1 MHQLTKTSARSA
13 SKRSQLRLN
22 SNCKAQDNHHVLE
35 NHFCTISNNT
45 ITTITNII
53 MNQSAEDMEELGEE
67 LNDMDFDSHL
77 DDELDAQLTNLRQMV
92 IDNPTSFSV
101 YNDLVQAL
109 KCAGELIELR
119 ETRREMSRRF
129 VLLPNVWLE
138 WIGDELELGTPTA
151 DILSMFEQGLKD
163 FPASLHLWMEYLNL
177 YCTASQPDEM
187 RSRIEQAI
195 TAVGLN
201 VAEASTI
208 WQMYRDFEMA
218 MTPLHQPNGSSS
230 SPSDEKAQYLSVF
243 RRQLSVPHIGLRE
256 AYEEYKDLLNGVEVD
271 KATEFAYRSALK
283 ELEMLESFEKQ
294 LESYSGPR
302 SSKFSAYI
310 DFEMKQKSPARLQV
324 LFERAILH
332 CYTDETL
339 WLRYLNWLNENMNLP
354 DVTLPVYGRAVR
366 SCPRSM
372 KIRQMYLLACERFKC
387 DWSVISKVMTDALEI
402 SYSQLETVE
411 LLLTH
416 IYQRKRFIS
425 TEGGQYS
432 EVIKA
437 IGNVFSKKL
446 NMLGFEDGAEILK
459 DRFHGV
465 WDADFWYR
473 QSWARFA
480 ADDCKDMNAARLLW
494 KEIMHEAGG
503 TNPTL
508 WLDYVWLERQHGDFQ
523 HVCSIYQQA
532 ANSLV
537 EHHAALFAEWLQY
550 VNEKGTLD
558 DVLSTMHRIE
568 RHQMRLKEIHSK
580 GKLQRKKQQQTAKKR
595 AEQEEEEEEGEKL
608 LNSAMQRDGVSVK
621 PYVSVGEKASS
632 KDHFKKDSLGT
643 VEISTAVGREDAV
656 QVDADGFLIPPVPK
670 KTKTAESHAK
680 QAEIVE
686 QSTLETTNDKST
698 KHANTVFVSNL
709 DFALSKERLKDTMA
723 EAGEVVDVRMI
734 MLRPNRSKGYAY
746 VDYKD
751 EASVKKALKM
761 DRRCIDGRPMYVSVC
776 RGDVETGQ
784 QSDKPNSGFQ
794 YSVGLEKN
802 KLFVKNIPTFATENE
817 VETLF
822 RQYGD
827 LRSVRLVLHKSGRSK
842 GLAYVEFDNEEAA
855 ERARLGQN
863 GAHFLGKRLSVEFS
877 NPPPRQD
884 RSSSTF
890 ARKSQNPYSGGPSR
904 PADIARS
911 APRLRLV
918 PRALSTSQKLMD
930 KDNSMLLSLSPPA
943 SKEEEELIAPFK
955 YICSIPGKQIRVKL
969 VCGFN
974 LWLNVDNEIVNAISE
989 IVEML
994 HNASLMID
1002 DIEDSSELRRGM
1014 PVTHRIYGL
1023 PTTLNTA
1030 NYIYFVALSKT
1041 VQLRHRDAVKVFTES
1056 LLDLHRGQGMEIY
1069 WRDAVICPTEA
1080 KYLDMVI
1087 KKTGGLFRLGVNML
1101 QLFSTNKTDYNQLLN
1116 DMATYFQ
1123 IRDDYMNLVAGEVRE
1138 NFSLKGFAEDLTEGK
1153 FSFPIIH
1160 ALQSNPENDQIL
1172 KILRQ
1177 RTNSVELKKHC
1188 INILSNLG
1196 SLNYTKQRLNEL
1208 SNKILSDIEKF
1219 GGNTHLQDLMEM
1231 LQLLHTC
1238 QKQ

>member
-1 MHQLTKTSARSA
+1 
-13 SKRSQLRLN
+13 
-22 SNCKAQDNHHVLE
+22 
-35 NHFCTISNNT
+35 
-45 ITTITNII
+45 
-53 MNQSAEDMEELGEE
+53 
-67 LNDMDFDSHL
+67 
-77 DDELDAQLTNLRQMV
+77 
-92 IDNPTSFSV
+92 
-101 YNDLVQAL
+101 
-109 KCAGELIELR
+109 
-119 ETRREMSRRF
+119 
-129 VLLPNVWLE
+129 
-138 WIGDELELGTPTA
+138 
-151 DILSMFEQGLKD
+151 
-163 FPASLHLWMEYLNL
+163 
-177 YCTASQPDEM
+177 
-187 RSRIEQAI
+187 
-195 TAVGLN
+195 
-201 VAEASTI
+201 
-208 WQMYRDFEMA
+208 
-218 MTPLHQPNGSSS
+218 
-230 SPSDEKAQYLSVF
+230 
-243 RRQLSVPHIGLRE
+243 
-256 AYEEYKDLLNGVEVD
+256 
-271 KATEFAYRSALK
+271 
-283 ELEMLESFEKQ
+283 
-294 LESYSGPR
+294 
-302 SSKFSAYI
+302 
-310 DFEMKQKSPARLQV
+310 
-324 LFERAILH
+324 
-332 CYTDETL
+332 
-339 WLRYLNWLNENMNLP
+339 
-354 DVTLPVYGRAVR
+354 
-366 SCPRSM
+366 
-372 KIRQMYLLACERFKC
+372 
-387 DWSVISKVMTDALEI
+387 
-402 SYSQLETVE
+402 
-411 LLLTH
+411 
-416 IYQRKRFIS
+416 
-425 TEGGQYS
+425 
-432 EVIKA
+432 
-437 IGNVFSKKL
+437 
-446 NMLGFEDGAEILK
+446 
-459 DRFHGV
+459 
-465 WDADFWYR
+465 
-473 QSWARFA
+473 
-480 ADDCKDMNAARLLW
+480 
-494 KEIMHEAGG
+494 
-503 TNPTL
+503 
-508 WLDYVWLERQHGDFQ
+508 
-523 HVCSIYQQA
+523 
-532 ANSLV
+532 
-537 EHHAALFAEWLQY
+537 
-550 VNEKGTLD
+550 
-558 DVLSTMHRIE
+558 
-568 RHQMRLKEIHSK
+568 
-580 GKLQRKKQQQTAKKR
+580 LQRKKQQQTAKKG

-680 QAEIVE
+680 QAEVVE

-904 PADIARS
+904 PADVARS

-930 KDNSMLLSLSPPA
+930 KDNSVLLSLSPPA

-1123 IRDDYMNLVAGEVRE
+1123 IRDDYMNLVAGE
-1138 NFSLKGFAEDLTEGK
+1138 LKGFAEDLTEGK

-1208 SNKILSDIEKF
+1208 SNNIIERLVRLFDSNLYANMFLFYENILAVHLSTSLSTEEKKKILYCSRLNYYELYYLGQSI
-1219 GGNTHLQDLMEM
+1219 
-1231 LQLLHTC
+1231 
-1238 QKQ
+1238 

>member
-1 MHQLTKTSARSA
+1 MEIEIFKNA
-13 SKRSQLRLN
+13 STYQNKRTLGN
-22 SNCKAQDNHHVLE
+22 
-35 NHFCTISNNT
+35 
-45 ITTITNII
+45 
-53 MNQSAEDMEELGEE
+53 AEDMEELGEE

-151 DILSMFEQGLKD
+151 EILSI
-163 FPASLHLWMEYLNL
+163 
-177 YCTASQPDEM
+177 
-187 RSRIEQAI
+187 RIEQAI

-437 IGNVFSKKL
+437 SVCFFLHQII
-446 NMLGFEDGAEILK
+446 LGFEDGAEILK
-459 DRFHGV
+459 DRFHGA

-480 ADDCKDMNAARLLW
+480 ADNCKDMNAARLLW

-532 ANSLV
+532 ANSLA

-580 GKLQRKKQQQTAKKR
+580 V
-595 AEQEEEEEEGEKL
+595 
-608 LNSAMQRDGVSVK
+608 SMQRDGVSVK

-670 KTKTAESHAK
+670 KTKTAEFHAK
-680 QAEIVE
+680 QAEVVE

-855 ERARLGQN
+855 DRARLEQN

-890 ARKSQNPYSGGPSR
+890 ARKLQNPYSGGPSR
-904 PADIARS
+904 PADVARS

-1041 VQLRHRDAVKVFTES
+1041 VQLRHGDAVKVFTES

-1123 IRDDYMNLVAGEVRE
+1123 IRDDYMNLVAGE
-1138 NFSLKGFAEDLTEGK
+1138 LKGFAEDLTEGK

-1208 SNKILSDIEKF
+1208 SNNETRMPISVYSNVVYIWSSFGLILSDIEKF

-1238 QKQ
+1238 KKQ

>member
-1 MHQLTKTSARSA
+1 MK
-13 SKRSQLRLN
+13 
-22 SNCKAQDNHHVLE
+22 
-35 NHFCTISNNT
+35 F
-45 ITTITNII
+45 TNII

-77 DDELDAQLTNLRQMV
+77 DNELEVQLTNLRQMV
-92 IDNPTSFSV
+92 TDNPTSFSA

-187 RSRIEQAI
+187 RNCIEQAV

-218 MTPLHQPNGSSS
+218 MTPLQQPNGSSS
-230 SPSDEKAQYLSVF
+230 TPSDEKAQYLSVF

-256 AYEEYKDLLNGVEVD
+256 AYEEYKDLLNGAEVD
-271 KATEFAYRSALK
+271 KATEFAYRGALK
-283 ELEMLESFEKQ
+283 ELEMLENFEKQ
-294 LESYSGPR
+294 LESYNGPR

-310 DFEMKQKSPARLQV
+310 DFEMKQKCPARLQA

-339 WLRYLNWLNENMNLP
+339 WLRYLNWLNENMTLP

-387 DWSVISKVMTDALEI
+387 DWSTISKVMTDALEI

-432 EVIKA
+432 EVIEA
-437 IGNVFSKKL
+437 S
-446 NMLGFEDGAEILK
+446 GFKDGAEILK
-459 DRFHGV
+459 DRFHGS

-532 ANSLV
+532 ANSLA
-537 EHHAALFAEWLQY
+537 EHHAALFAEWQQY

-558 DVLSTMHRIE
+558 DVLSTMRRIE
-568 RHQMRLKEIHSK
+568 RHRMRLKESQNK
-580 GKLQRKKQQQTAKKR
+580 GKLQRKKQQQISKKPTV
-595 AEQEEEEEEGEKL
+595 EQEETTPAAES

-632 KDHFKKDSLGT
+632 LPSKDYFKKDSLGT
-643 VEISTAVGREDAV
+643 TATVVREPTV

-670 KTKTAESHAK
+670 KTKTESQAK
-680 QAEIVE
+680 QAEVFD
-686 QSTLETTNDKST
+686 QPTLETTNDTSA

-709 DFALSKERLKDTMA
+709 DFTLSKERLKDTMA

-776 RGDVETGQ
+776 RGDVEGGQ
-784 QSDKPNSGFQ
+784 QLEKQNSGFQ

-827 LRSVRLVLHKSGRSK
+827 LRSVRLVLHKSGKSK

-855 ERARLGQN
+855 ERARLAQN

-890 ARKSQNPYSGGPSR
+890 TKKSQNPSSGGGGPSR
-904 PADIARS
+904 SADVPRS

-930 KDNSMLLSLSPPA
+930 KSNSMMLSLSAPD
-943 SKEEEELIAPFK
+943 SKEEEELIAPFR

-1041 VQLRHRDAVKVFTES
+1041 VQLHHTDAVKVFTES
-1056 LLDLHRGQGMEIY
+1056 LLDLHRGQGMEIF

-1101 QLFSTNKTDYNQLLN
+1101 QLFSSNKMNYNQLLN

-1123 IRDDYMNLVAGEVRE
+1123 IRDDYMNLVAGE
-1138 NFSLKGFAEDLTEGK
+1138 LKGFAEDLTEGK

-1160 ALQSNPENDQIL
+1160 ALQSHPENDQIL

-1188 INILSNLG
+1188 INMLSNLG
-1196 SLNYTKQRLNEL
+1196 SLDYTKQRLNEL
-1208 SNKILSDIEKF
+1208 SKKILSDIEKF
-1219 GGNTHLQDLMEM
+1219 GGNAHLQELMDM
-1231 LQLLHTC
+1231 LKQLHTC
-1238 QKQ
+1238 

>member
-13 SKRSQLRLN
+13 SK
-22 SNCKAQDNHHVLE
+22 
-35 NHFCTISNNT
+35 
-45 ITTITNII
+45 TNII

-387 DWSVISKVMTDALEI
+387 DWSIISKVMTDALEI

-425 TEGGQYS
+425 TEGGH
-432 EVIKA
+432 
-437 IGNVFSKKL
+437 FSWKCVQQK
-446 NMLGFEDGAEILK
+446 GFEDGAEILK
-459 DRFHGV
+459 DRFHGA

-532 ANSLV
+532 ANSLA

-680 QAEIVE
+680 QAEVVE

-904 PADIARS
+904 PADVARS

-1123 IRDDYMNLVAGEVRE
+1123 IRDDYMNLVAGE
-1138 NFSLKGFAEDLTEGK
+1138 LKGFAEDLTEGK

-1172 KILRQ
+1172 M
-1177 RTNSVELKKHC
+1177 ELKKHC